1 MESTAITTGSPEVI
15 TTETTTQVVGMSEYE
30 QEVLAHFRFQSSVL
44 SFLLVC
50 LVAIFL
56 WKFLKQFF

>member
-1 MESTAITTGSPEVI
+1 METTITTGSPEVI

-30 QEVLAHFRFQSSVL
+30 QEVLAHFRFHSSVL
-44 SFLLVC
+44 SFLLVV

>member
-1 MESTAITTGSPEVI
+1 METTVTTGSPEVI

-30 QEVLAHFRFQSSVL
+30 QEVLAHFRFQSSVF
-44 SFLLVC
+44 SFFLVII
-50 LVAIFL
+50 VAMFL